1 MKGKLTYRELRD
13 HLNKMD
19 DRWLDELVI
28 TCDTTNMMGAYMT
41 ADEIDIVGPG
51 QESPLDPNHP
61 VIYKW

>member
-1 MKGKLTYRELRD
+1 MKGTLTYRELRD

-19 DRWLDELVI
+19 DRWLDEPVI

-41 ADEIDIVGPG
+41 ADEISIVGSG

-61 VIYKW
+61 VIYRW